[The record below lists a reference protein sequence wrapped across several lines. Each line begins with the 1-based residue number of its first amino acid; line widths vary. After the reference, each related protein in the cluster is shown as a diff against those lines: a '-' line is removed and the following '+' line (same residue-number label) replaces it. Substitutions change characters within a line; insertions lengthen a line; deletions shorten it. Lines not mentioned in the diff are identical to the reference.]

1 MNYSFATDSSYEEH
15 IQEIVG
21 FLSRQLAEN
30 DKNNFI
36 EIYQNKLIDLNQD
49 KKVEILDSLLLDI
62 KGLGL
67 GSWSEI
73 EGFFNLV
80 GYLIVDLFEKSKV
93 ETTYKELINKLAIT
107 NSIDKKLLLYKV
119 IYNLINNLSQE
130 YSELRLESYKQLL
143 ELSIKNNDLQFV
155 LQDYNLVSDLNDPHF
170 FLTISN
176 YYDQTNLNKE
186 SLDYLI
192 KYLSFNE
199 NDNNQSKL
207 LIKKV
212 LEDKENFNLAQ
223 LLELKAIINVE
234 QSTEFNLLSSIIKL
248 NDDQFNKSIDQ
259 LDIDKEVVNHKYLL
273 IKLNNYCSNFIGKD
287 IAYDDISTNF
297 RIEINRVELLLIE
310 LIKSGL
316 TIARLNQSTKTFKV
330 SHSNKLMIEQ
340 QDWLNI
346 KTNLINIKSNLN
358 KILNVL

>member
-1 MNYSFATDSSYEEH
+1 M
-15 IQEIVG
+15 
-21 FLSRQLAEN
+21 
-30 DKNNFI
+30 
-36 EIYQNKLIDLNQD
+36 
-49 KKVEILDSLLLDI
+49 
-62 KGLGL
+62 
-67 GSWSEI
+67 
-73 EGFFNLV
+73 
-80 GYLIVDLFEKSKV
+80 
-93 ETTYKELINKLAIT
+93 
-107 NSIDKKLLLYKV
+107 LYKV
-119 IYNLINNLSQE
+119 IYNLINNLNQE
-130 YSELRLESYKQLL
+130 YSELRLELYKQLL

-155 LQDYNLVSDLNDPHF
+155 LQDYNLVNDLNDPNF
-170 FLTISN
+170 FLTISS
-176 YYDQTNLNKE
+176 YYDQSNLNKE

-192 KYLSFNE
+192 KYLYLNE
-199 NDNNQSKL
+199 NDHNQSKL

-234 QSTEFNLLSSIIKL
+234 QSTEFNLLSSVIKL
-248 NDDQFNKSIDQ
+248 DDDQFNKSIDQ
-259 LDIDKEVVNHKYLL
+259 LDINKQVVNHKYTL

-287 IAYDDISTNF
+287 IAYEDISTNF
-297 RIEINRVELLLIE
+297 SIEINRVELLLIE